1 MRRVAITGLGVVA
14 PVGIGVDAFWDSL
27 AHGRS
32 GIGPIEHFDAS
43 EYATRIAGYVSDF
56 DPTISIDKKE
66 ARRMSRFQQFAV
78 VAADEAVADA
88 GLEFD
93 EEEADRVGVI
103 VGSGV
108 GGLGFMEDQHAILL
122 ERGPRRISPFL
133 VPMMI
138 TDLAAGHISIR
149 HGAKGINY
157 SPVSACATGSHAI
170 GEATE
175 AIARGSADVIIA
187 GGFDSGVTPLGVAG
201 FAAARAMSTRNDDP
215 LHASRPFDLDRDGFV
230 IAEGGAVVVLE
241 EWGRATARGAR
252 IYGELSGYGASAD
265 AYHITSPEPTGDG
278 AARAMRHALTRANMS
293 VADIGYINAHGT
305 STPQGDAIET
315 QAVKSV
321 FGSDAPPVSSTKS
334 MTGHLLGGAG
344 AIEAVACTLALNHGL
359 LPPTIN
365 LENPDPACDLD
376 YVPNMAREVKVN
388 AVMSNSFGFGGHNA
402 TLIISRG

>member
-315 QAVKSV
+315 RAVKSV

>member
-293 VADIGYINAHGT
+293 VSDIGYINAHGT

-315 QAVKSV
+315 RAVKSV